1 MYQGE
6 GGGRREKA
14 RVALA
19 GGAGAGHVGGEVQ
32 GMTGL
37 DGTRRGERRDGHT
50 APVGFRVCYGFGS
63 RSL

>member
-1 MYQGE
+1 
-6 GGGRREKA
+6 
-14 RVALA
+14 
-19 GGAGAGHVGGEVQ
+19 VGGEVQ